1 MSIGRSETE
10 SPIPDQNLI
19 RRVVGGDEAA
29 LAILYDRYAGIVY
42 SVVSRVLKDVGAAEE
57 VLQDIFHQLW
67 RTASNFDAERG
78 TLAGWLLVM
87 ARNRAIDR
95 LRRRRKAEDT
105 LQENLIPFALNLES
119 SVAREEL
126 MGKVKAALAALPGP
140 QREALELAYFEGLT
154 HTTCG
159 GTSDGPRE
167 AQAARARAVLDL
179 LTSTDTVKVALVA
192 AEAHPDQGLGFLRC
206 QPTGLAVAPDV
217 PIVAG
222 ATAGQSHQR
231 RHLRCRRQGQWLRA
245 AAVVACGPGR

>member
-67 RTASNFDAERG
+67 RTASNFDADRG
-78 TLAGWLLVM
+78 TLAGWLLVI

-119 SVAREEL
+119 TVAREEL
-126 MGKVKAALAALPGP
+126 MGKVKAALAALPGS

-154 HTTCG
+154 HTEIAERTREPL
-159 GTSDGPRE
+159 GTIKTRLRS
-167 AQAARARAVLDL
+167 ALQA
-179 LTSTDTVKVALVA
+179 
-192 AEAHPDQGLGFLRC
+192 LRRTLN
-206 QPTGLAVAPDV
+206 P
-217 PIVAG
+217 
-222 ATAGQSHQR
+222 
-231 RHLRCRRQGQWLRA
+231 
-245 AAVVACGPGR
+245 